1 MEKSPLTFWGKV
13 SQYLTLYKMSNWGNF
28 SEQSY
33 SDFLNGISSPT
44 NYMVVAPA
52 LASRAAMAPESFFM
66 DEEGE
71 YDDEEDEDYGPY
83 GYDDEEDE
91 GEETNAAMAM
101 GQLRSMAEDIMLI
114 LSEMT
119 PDENLEPWV
128 FAKITMSKQNLSAVS
143 DYLRFND

>member
-1 MEKSPLTFWGKV
+1 MT
-13 SQYLTLYKMSNWGNF
+13 NWGNF

-33 SDFLNGISSPT
+33 SDFLSGVANPT

-66 DEEGE
+66 DEDED
-71 YDDEEDEDYGPY
+71 YDDEE
-83 GYDDEEDE
+83 GYEMEDEE
-91 GEETNAAMAM
+91 EESNARMAM

-119 PDENLEPWV
+119 PDDNLEPWV
-128 FAKITMSKQNLSAVS
+128 AAKITMSKQNLSAVS

>member
-1 MEKSPLTFWGKV
+1 
-13 SQYLTLYKMSNWGNF
+13 MSNWGSFSPESYENF
-28 SEQSY
+28 LGEIQ
-33 SDFLNGISSPT
+33 SPT

-52 LASRAAMAPESFFM
+52 LASRAAMAPSSFFM
-66 DEEGE
+66 GEEEEEEEGYDM
-71 YDDEEDEDYGPY
+71 YDDEE
-83 GYDDEEDE
+83 EE
-91 GEETNAAMAM
+91 EESNARMAM

-128 FAKITMSKQNLSAVS
+128 FAKITMSKQNLSAVA